1 MILKM
6 ASKRFVIRNSCKK
19 NGNKPALA
27 NVNFHGALSVDRET
41 LVWIDGNAEEARVG
55 VDELILV
62 PDN

>member
-1 MILKM
+1 MFL
-6 ASKRFVIRNSCKK
+6 IRNA
-19 NGNKPALA
+19 NKPALA

-62 PDN
+62 PDD